1 MLYCVDMSM
10 LGEVGDFE
18 HNRWWHGCCLDKVS
32 RRKGKGKGKEKDR
45 RKKEGKEE
53 K

>member
-10 LGEVGDFE
+10 LGEVGEFE
-18 HNRWWHGCCLDKVS
+18 HNRRWHGCCLDKVS
-32 RRKGKGKGKEKDR
+32 RRKGKGKEKDR